1 MDWEVMPEQTTE
13 TKNSNLSADIA
24 ATLKEQIIRW
34 EYLPGH
40 RFTEEELCQKFR
52 VSRSPVREA
61 LRMLA
66 ANRLIMQMP
75 HRGYQVKQPDMQEID
90 ELYEVRL
97 ALELFVVERLAEQ
110 GITREVVDE
119 LKQTWHSVLHPPAKS
134 SEELAAMDEAFHETL
149 AQALGNKTFLQ
160 QLHTI
165 NERLF
170 ILRMI
175 DFTSPERTTTTSWQ
189 HIEILDRIVA
199 RDIPGARAAI
209 RKNIEDGRSN
219 VETSVKGALARAYLN
234 QVPGL

>member
-1 MDWEVMPEQTTE
+1 MSEQTAE

-40 RFTEEELCQKFR
+40 RFTEEELCQKFS

-61 LRMLA
+61 LHMLA
-66 ANRLIMQMP
+66 ANRLIMQTP
-75 HRGYQVKQPDMQEID
+75 HRGYQVKQPDMREID

-97 ALELFVVERLAEQ
+97 ALEMFVVERLAEQ
-110 GITREVVDE
+110 GIAQEVINE
-119 LKQTWHSVLHPPAKS
+119 LKQTWSAIQQAPAKS
-134 SEELAAMDEAFHETL
+134 SEELAGMDEAFHETL
-149 AQALGNKTFLQ
+149 AQVLDNKTLLQ
-160 QLHTI
+160 QLHAI

>member
-1 MDWEVMPEQTTE
+1 
-13 TKNSNLSADIA
+13 
-24 ATLKEQIIRW
+24 
-34 EYLPGH
+34 
-40 RFTEEELCQKFR
+40 
-52 VSRSPVREA
+52 
-61 LRMLA
+61 
-66 ANRLIMQMP
+66 
-75 HRGYQVKQPDMQEID
+75 
-90 ELYEVRL
+90 
-97 ALELFVVERLAEQ
+97 LAEQ
-110 GITREVVDE
+110 GIAQEVINE
-119 LKQTWHSVLHPPAKS
+119 LKQTWSAIQQAPAKS
-134 SEELAAMDEAFHETL
+134 SEELAGMDEAFHETL
-149 AQALGNKTFLQ
+149 AQVLDNKTLLQ
-160 QLHTI
+160 QLHAI

>member
-1 MDWEVMPEQTTE
+1 MDWEVMPEQTTAN
-13 TKNSNLSADIA
+13 KNSNLSVDIVA
-24 ATLKEQIIRW
+24 ALKERIIRW

-40 RFTEEELCQKFR
+40 RFTEEELCHKFG

-66 ANRLIMQMP
+66 ANGLIVQTP
-75 HRGYQVKQPDMQEID
+75 HRGYQVKQLDMREIY

-97 ALELFVVERLAEQ
+97 ALEMFVVERLAEQ
-110 GITREVVDE
+110 GIAQEVINE
-119 LKQTWHSVLHPPAKS
+119 LKQTWSAIQQAPAKS
-134 SEELAAMDEAFHETL
+134 SEELAGMDEAFHETL
-149 AQALGNKTFLQ
+149 AQVLDNKTLLQ
-160 QLHTI
+160 QLHAI